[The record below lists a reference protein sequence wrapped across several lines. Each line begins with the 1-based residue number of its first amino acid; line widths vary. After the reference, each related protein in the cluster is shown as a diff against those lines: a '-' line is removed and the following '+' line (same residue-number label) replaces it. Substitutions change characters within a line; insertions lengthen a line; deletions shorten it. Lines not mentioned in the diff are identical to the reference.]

1 MVLAK
6 LSGVVCT
13 QFLIPIIL
21 KSCLFYNIRLFHS
34 DCVKYGRVGQLN
46 ARVNR
51 AEIENSLSYCV
62 SHSELCRSEQAFL
75 IYLLDATICLEFAT
89 KFSQGW
95 PKFKNNKLNFG
106 IFFTIYLQ
114 FDIKAFIPMIEF
126 GPMITYQKQF
136 FKSFK
141 CFLHRVPEQAISLV
155 KDHIECDPS

>member
-114 FDIKAFIPMIEF
+114 FDIKAFHTDDRIRSYDNILEIVF
-126 GPMITYQKQF
+126 
-136 FKSFK
+136 
-141 CFLHRVPEQAISLV
+141 
-155 KDHIECDPS
+155 